1 MRERSESRTKVAK
14 FVIFV
19 CFLVIAPL
27 IYHLTPVYAL
37 SNQDCYSCHGS
48 KDILQMSKAD
58 LRQMVIPVRG
68 VKKVSPGVTSLYV
81 DPTKYKASV
90 HGSLGC
96 TDCHTD
102 ITQVPH
108 KQYLAPV
115 DCSMCHPDVA
125 AQYKK
130 SRHFKISNE
139 PCWACHDPHTE
150 VPIKQL
156 SQNQRISICLRC
168 HAGTPHDW
176 LPQPQTHFKYLECTV
191 CHSPKATKGM
201 FLHFYVV
208 KDGKRVPVTYSEL
221 AKALDTKNPNLFE
234 VIDANRNGKLDPR
247 EIRVVLDDLKG
258 AGISYCG
265 LQEEILVTK
274 PYHNFTDQVKNIKD
288 CAMCHTSVSPFYKTI
303 QVEIPEKNGGYKL
316 YPVNRQYLAK
326 MPPIPNQHAYL
337 NSVHAKNGVTCLN
350 CHSEFKVFKKGGKI
364 VVKSPGVVVCA
375 NCHPGVMEQY
385 KKSLHYRVSKKI
397 CYNCHDPHAVVP
409 FDQLTAA
416 QRRAICEK
424 CHTDALEKHS
434 WLPQADIHFK
444 YLECTMCHSPG
455 AKKGIVYFFQGVT
468 LNGKTVYL
476 GYQEL
481 AKILGKSK
489 VDISKYIEKN
499 SNGKVSAF
507 ELASFL
513 KVLNSHRSKLA
524 EMDLKAV
531 CMGVRLV
538 VLKPVHNFTDKG
550 LKAKD
555 CTICH
560 SANAPFY
567 SKVLLEIPE
576 ANGGIQTLPLD
587 RTVLTGAHGIVG
599 TSDFY
604 LLGEHRLTKQ
614 DLEQLWYTIKS
625 IGYRW
630 LDILGI
636 LILLGGFAFAGL
648 HTFFRILTIGNRSK
662 HIK

>member
-48 KDILQMSKAD
+48 KDILHMSKAD

-81 DPTKYKASV
+81 DPAKYKACV

-130 SRHFKISNE
+130 SRHFKISHE
-139 PCWACHDPHTE
+139 PCWACHDPHSE

-156 SQNQRISICLRC
+156 SQKQRISICLRC

-208 KDGKRVPVTYSEL
+208 KNGKRIPVNYAEL

-234 VIDANRNGKLDPR
+234 VIDTNRNGKLDPR

-288 CAMCHTSVSPFYKTI
+288 CAMCHTAKAPFYKT
-303 QVEIPEKNGGYKL
+303 VEIEIPQKDGSFKN
-316 YPVNRQYLAK
+316 YPVSRQYLAK
-326 MPPIPNQHAYL
+326 MPPIPNQTAYL

-350 CHSEFKVFKKGGKI
+350 CHSEFKVLKEGGKV
-364 VVKSPGVVVCA
+364 VVKSPGIVVCA
-375 NCHPGVMEQY
+375 NCHSDIMEQY

-397 CYNCHDPHAVVP
+397 CYNCHNPHAVVP
-409 FDQLTAA
+409 FDQLSAA

-424 CHTDALEKHS
+424 CHTDALQKHS
-434 WLPQADIHFK
+434 WLPQADVHFK

-468 LNGKTVYL
+468 LNGKTIHL
-476 GYQEL
+476 SYQAL
-481 AKILGKSK
+481 AKLLGKPK

-499 SNGKVSAF
+499 QNGRVSAF

-513 KVLNSHRSKLA
+513 KELNVNKSRLA
-524 EMDLKAV
+524 DLDLKEV

-550 LKAKD
+550 LKAQD

-576 ANGGIQTLPLD
+576 ASGGIRTLPLD
-587 RTVLTGAHGIVG
+587 RTVLTGAHGVVG

-630 LDILGI
+630 LDILGV